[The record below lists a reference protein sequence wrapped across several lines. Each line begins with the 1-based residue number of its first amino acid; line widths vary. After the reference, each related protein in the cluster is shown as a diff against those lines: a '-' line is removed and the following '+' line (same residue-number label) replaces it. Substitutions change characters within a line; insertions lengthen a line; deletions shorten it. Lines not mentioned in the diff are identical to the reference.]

1 MLTGKNIL
9 LGITGSIAAYKSIE
23 LSQRLKD
30 EGAHIRVVTTEAA
43 QRFITPLVLE
53 TVTGSPVLTDL
64 FTDPLSHIRM
74 AEDSHL
80 LLIAPATANTINKL
94 ACGIADNLL
103 TSIWLAYKGP
113 ALIAP
118 AMNSRMYNSSIV
130 TESIKK
136 LSNLGVHFVGPV
148 YGKLACGEEGVGRMA
163 EVPDIVEAAISLL
176 SPKDLTGHSILV
188 TAGPTRE
195 AIDPVR
201 FISNRSSG
209 RMGYAIARAALRRGA
224 RVILISGPSHL
235 EPVSGATFIQV
246 ESAAEMEAAVMD
258 NLSGATSVI
267 MAAAVCDFAPAKSSS
282 KIRKTEVSSITLNR
296 TPDILKKIG
305 RQKGKG
311 ILIGFAA
318 ETGKDLSSA
327 RKKLKE
333 KNLDMIVLNDVTR
346 EGAGFDVETNIV
358 SIIDRKGRCTDY
370 PLMKKTELA
379 NIILDRLL
387 ELSGRK
393 ETP

>member
-1 MLTGKNIL
+1 
-9 LGITGSIAAYKSIE
+9 
-23 LSQRLKD
+23 
-30 EGAHIRVVTTEAA
+30 
-43 QRFITPLVLE
+43 
-53 TVTGSPVLTDL
+53 
-64 FTDPLSHIRM
+64 M

-113 ALIAP
+113 TLIAP
-118 AMNSRMYNSSIV
+118 AMNTRMYNSPIV
-130 TESIKK
+130 TDSIRK
-136 LSNLGVHFVGPV
+136 LSKLGAHFVGPV

-163 EVPDIVEAAISLL
+163 EVSDIVEAVISLL
-176 SPKDLTGHSILV
+176 TPKDLTGHNILV

-209 RMGYAIARAALRRGA
+209 RMGYAIAQAALRRGA
-224 RVILISGPSHL
+224 EVVLISGPSHL
-235 EPVSGATFIQV
+235 KPINGAIFIQV
-246 ESAAEMEAAVMD
+246 ESAADMETAVMK
-258 NLSGATSVI
+258 NLPGSTSVI
-267 MAAAVCDFAPAKSSS
+267 MAAAVSDFTPVRSRS
-282 KIRKTEVSSITLNR
+282 KISKSDMSSITLNR

-305 RQKGKG
+305 RHKGRR

-318 ETGKDLSSA
+318 ETGKDLKSA
-327 RKKLKE
+327 RKKLRE
-333 KNLDMIVLNDVTR
+333 KNLDMIVLNDVTQ

-358 SIIDRKGRCTDY
+358 SIIDKTGRCTDY

-387 ELSGRK
+387 ELSRGK
-393 ETP
+393 ERS